1 LFSQF
6 TNPLSNINLPQPT
19 ALNPVTAPTSNIVHS
34 TPSSLAR
41 GEDPLTTFRFIVEL
55 EKEVV
60 GAFTECKLPD
70 VSWKPQNIE
79 EGGLNTYVH
88 QLPGQRK
95 AAKITFK
102 RGLGITNR
110 LLDWYIEAMRGQMV
124 SRQVTVKL
132 LDPQKNPAITWIID
146 DAFPMKWSG
155 LSLKSDSKT
164 IAIATLMLSC
174 GYIEVVFGD
183 E

>member
-1 LFSQF
+1 MD
-6 TNPLSNINLPQPT
+6 NLM
-19 ALNPVTAPTSNIVHS
+19 
-34 TPSSLAR
+34 R
-41 GEDPLTTFRFIVEL
+41 GADPLTAFRFTVEL
-55 EKEVV
+55 DRQVV

-95 AAKITFK
+95 PAKITFK
-102 RGLGITNR
+102 RGLGVTNR
-110 LLDWYIEAMRGQMV
+110 LLDWYIEAMKGQMV
-124 SRQVTVKL
+124 PREVTVNL
-132 LDPQKNPAITWIID
+132 LDTHKNPAITWSIK

-174 GYIEVVFGD
+174 GDIDVEFSYV
-183 E
+183 